1 MPSERK
7 IYVTVR
13 WIWIAAC
20 LSILLLGLGAYRIEP
35 SDRATALEL
44 LPFMLIFSF
53 PSGLMVAVM
62 VGPFITSDPP
72 TQFLVFWLSMFCAG
86 YYQWFV
92 LLPSLGKSEIISLGL
107 IESNT
112 RRADP
117 VVLTRPKTR
126 RRRQRTRSI
135 PAFDKNGL
143 SPLQRAI
150 DKTDREMRS
159 VSAGK
164 GLRS

>member
-1 MPSERK
+1 
-7 IYVTVR
+7 
-13 WIWIAAC
+13 
-20 LSILLLGLGAYRIEP
+20 
-35 SDRATALEL
+35 
-44 LPFMLIFSF
+44 
-53 PSGLMVAVM
+53 M
-62 VGPFITSDPP
+62 VGAFITSDPP
-72 TQFLVFWLSMFCAG
+72 TQFLVFWLSMFGAG

-92 LLPSLGKSEIISLGL
+92 LLPSLGKLEIISLGL

-117 VVLTRPKTR
+117 VVLTRPTTKP
-126 RRRQRTRSI
+126 RRQRSRRI

-159 VSAGK
+159 VPAGK
-164 GLRS
+164 GLRSWSLVFGCGLPPGVRRRLAAPQALDLLLGCALVRACPLVEFLKPRHPRPRPNQRRSPTLN